1 MPGPAG
7 IMVSVPGPTTV
18 WEVDLVRGRIAE
30 RRGSLTLGADALVF
44 RPDDE
49 RVGERRIP
57 LPAITRVRRLLAS
70 PVLVVRHAAG
80 AASLETAYYFVEPPR
95 LRPTADAE
103 VRRFT
108 TGKRRTRREGAAT
121 LVGAN
126 RGLRADLKDWERAV
140 RGAVARRRDARER

>member
-1 MPGPAG
+1 MEA
-7 IMVSVPGPTTV
+7 MPGPTTV

-30 RRGSLTLGADALVF
+30 RRGSLTLEADALVF

-49 RVGERRIP
+49 RVGDRRIA
-57 LPAITRVRRLLAS
+57 LPAITRVKRLLAS
-70 PVLVVRHAAG
+70 PVLLVRHAAG
-80 AASLETAYYFVEPPR
+80 AASLETAFYFVEPPR
-95 LRPTADAE
+95 LRADATE

-126 RGLRADLKDWERAV
+126 RGLRADLKAWER
-140 RGAVARRRDARER
+140 GLRDAIAGRREAP